1 MELEICLKKLQRY
14 CAYQERCHQE
24 VRNKLNDLEIRGAD
38 KEAIIAALIEHNF
51 LNEERFARAY
61 ARGKFRMLKWGRLK
75 IIQGLKQKNI
85 SEYCIKKGLAEIDE
99 TDYER
104 ALVDLLEKKAENIS
118 WQPPY
123 PPEYSGD
130 RQEELKNKLAQYLI
144 KKGYEAELVWS
155 IVNKQ

>member
-1 MELEICLKKLQRY
+1 M
-14 CAYQERCHQE
+14 
-24 VRNKLNDLEIRGAD
+24 RNKLNDLGIRGAD
-38 KEAIIAALIEHNF
+38 KEAIIAALIEQNF

-85 SEYCIKKGLAEIDE
+85 SEYCVKKGLEEIDE

-104 ALVDLLEKKAENIS
+104 ALVDLLEKKVENIKPATTLS
-118 WQPPY
+118 SD
-123 PPEYSGD
+123 EYIGD

-155 IVNKQ
+155 MVNKQ